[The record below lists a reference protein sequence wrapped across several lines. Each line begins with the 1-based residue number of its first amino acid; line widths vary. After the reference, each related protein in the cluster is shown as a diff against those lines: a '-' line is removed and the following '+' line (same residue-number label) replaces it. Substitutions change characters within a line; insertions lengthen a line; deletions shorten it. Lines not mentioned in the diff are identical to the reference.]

1 MSILEIAGKIFKPL
15 LLPFAILY
23 GFIMKL
29 RNLFYDK
36 GWFSS
41 VSFSL
46 PVISV
51 GNLSTGGTGKTPH
64 IEYLIELLQYEY
76 RVATLSR
83 GYKRKTQGFR
93 LAKSGTTAKE
103 IGDEPLQF
111 FLKYP
116 DIAVSVGENRLLAI
130 PELLTHRPDTEV
142 ILLDDAFQHRS
153 VKPALNIMITDFHR
167 PFYEDYILP
176 LGRLRESRKAY
187 HRADIIIVSKCP
199 PDLSEKHREEIQRR
213 INPLSH
219 QDVFFTKI
227 QYGQYIDF
235 YTDVRQGVLNVD
247 KVILIAGI
255 ASPTPL
261 RTQLEQRFQEVHVL
275 DFPDHYHFHGRDMHE
290 LIDVYQAAST
300 EQKTAVITTEKDM
313 MRLLPFRD
321 LLKEAGVAL
330 YVLPITI
337 KFLEGSERF
346 AARVMEQVQLG
357 QPIPEPEVAIDLS
370 TITFTEIKN
379 TEEE

>member
-1 MSILEIAGKIFKPL
+1 MSISEIAGKIFKPL
-15 LLPFAILY
+15 LLPFAIMY
-23 GFIMKL
+23 GLIMKL

-46 PVISV
+46 PVLSV

-93 LAKSGTTAKE
+93 LAKPGTTAKE

-130 PELLTHRPDTEV
+130 PELLTHRPQTEV
-142 ILLDDAFQHRS
+142 VLLDDAFQHRS
-153 VKPALNIMITDFHR
+153 VSPAMNIMITDYHR

-187 HRADIIIVSKCP
+187 RRADVIIVSKCP
-199 PDLSEKHREEIQRR
+199 ADLGLEQRTK
-213 INPLSH
+213 IIKDIAPLPH
-219 QDVFFTKI
+219 QEVFFTKI
-227 QYGQYIDF
+227 EYGYFVDF
-235 YTDVRQGVLNVD
+235 YTKEMCPKLDVE
-247 KVILIAGI
+247 KVILVAGI
-255 ASPTPL
+255 ANPTPL
-261 RTQLEQRFQEVHVL
+261 RTRLERDFAEVQVL
-275 DFPDHYHFHGRDMHE
+275 DFPDHHHFHGRDINE
-290 LIDVYQAAST
+290 LIEVYQVSIAA
-300 EQKTAVITTEKDM
+300 QKTAIITTEKDM
-313 MRLLPFRD
+313 MRLLPFRERLED
-321 LLKEAGVAL
+321 AGIRM
-330 YVLPITI
+330 YVLPIKI
-337 KFLEGSERF
+337 KFLEGAERF
-346 AARVMEQVQLG
+346 AAKVRERVYVERVEEE
-357 QPIPEPEVAIDLS
+357 PEPEIDLS
-370 TITFTEIKN
+370 KVSFTEIKG